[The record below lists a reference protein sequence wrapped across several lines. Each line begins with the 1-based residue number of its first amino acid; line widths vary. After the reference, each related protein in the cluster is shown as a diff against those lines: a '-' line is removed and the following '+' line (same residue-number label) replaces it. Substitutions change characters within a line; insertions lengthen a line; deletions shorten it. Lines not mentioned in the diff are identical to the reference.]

1 MKRVAI
7 FYNAGTEFP
16 WVLKH
21 PKKEEIIGQFRSRKD
36 AVFWYISFKLETLI
50 LLLNEKNE
58 QVGQIAYI
66 KDPDYNN
73 KFIMIPQSSGL
84 DANETYSSL
93 CEEFEID
100 PLKFYKL
107 NTDAEIDEYI
117 KHLKF
122 SYSADPKTYFESR
135 YEIKKRSKEEY
146 LNADAKV
153 KIKQIELAGLSELDR
168 HTRSEAAKE
177 LDDLSVTNTIVI
189 EPSVSVKENAMSVMK
204 SGITSEKE
212 VMSEARN
219 EAAEKEVMSSSV
231 VIEKEKVADSKEAMM
246 SSDEAKSAQTD
257 SSMQMPAT
265 MSSSKKQ
272 KSVGR
277 IIGYVILAL
286 ITLGV
291 ITFGVICLLDWLGT
305 TDLLP
310 FISPK

>member
-21 PKKEEIIGQFRSRKD
+21 PKKEEIIGQFKSRKD

-84 DANETYSSL
+84 DANETYISL
-93 CEEFEID
+93 CDEFEID

-135 YEIKKRSKEEY
+135 YEIKKRDKEEY

-153 KIKQIELAGLSELDR
+153 KMKQIELAGLSDLDR
-168 HTRSEAAKE
+168 HSRSEAAKE
-177 LDDLSVTNTIVI
+177 LDDLSVTNTIII
-189 EPSVSVKENAMSVMK
+189 EPSASVKENTMSVK
-204 SGITSEKE
+204 KTEVVSEKE
-212 VMSEARN
+212 VMPEAKN
-219 EAAEKEVMSSSV
+219 EAAEKEVMTSSKMTEETKASDN
-231 VIEKEKVADSKEAMM
+231 KESIMISE
-246 SSDEAKSAQTD
+246 EAKSTSTD
-257 SSMQMPAT
+257 SSMQMSTAMPK
-265 MSSSKKQ
+265 SKKQ

-277 IIGYVILAL
+277 IVGYVILAL

-291 ITFGVICLLDWLGT
+291 IAFGVICLLDWLGT

>member
-21 PKKEEIIGQFRSRKD
+21 PKKEEIIGQFKSRKD

-84 DANETYSSL
+84 DANETYISL
-93 CEEFEID
+93 CDEFEID

-135 YEIKKRSKEEY
+135 YEIKKRDKEEY

-153 KIKQIELAGLSELDR
+153 KMKQIELAGLSDLDR
-168 HTRSEAAKE
+168 HSRSEAAKE
-177 LDDLSVTNTIVI
+177 LDDLSATNTIVI
-189 EPSVSVKENAMSVMK
+189 EPSASVKENTMSFKKTEAV
-204 SGITSEKE
+204 SEKE
-212 VMSEARN
+212 VMPEAKN
-219 EAAEKEVMSSSV
+219 EVMDKEVMTSSKMTDETEASDNKESMMTSEE
-231 VIEKEKVADSKEAMM
+231 EK
-246 SSDEAKSAQTD
+246 SSQTD
-257 SSMQMPAT
+257 SSMQMSTAMPK
-265 MSSSKKQ
+265 SKKQ

-277 IIGYVILAL
+277 IVGYVILAL

-291 ITFGVICLLDWLGT
+291 IAFGVICLLDWLGT